1 MSASSTATPTG
12 SVGAVL
18 SGCAVTF
25 MVDRCCMGVGDGNAV
40 SVHAIRSPRP
50 QRIWSFLGRRLPD
63 RRQVQSKGLGEMD
76 RNVAQLMN
84 ADRFQLV
91 VHLFEHA
98 CLLEGAARS
107 AFLADECPDDP
118 DLRRQVEAMLAHDVD
133 PGAAVGAPGGGGPA
147 VLAAS
152 LARAERAAAPIAQLQ
167 DGDDGNVLP
176 GSEPGG
182 PPVLSGQ
189 YRILRTIGEGG
200 MGVVYEAEQVR
211 PRRIVALKA
220 IRRGMASQRML
231 QRFALEADILGRLHH
246 PGIAQIYEAGA
257 ADEAQPDQAF
267 FAMEYVGG
275 PPLTEYAA
283 RRRLSTRQ
291 RLRLLIKVC
300 DAVQHAHQRGVIHR
314 DLKPANI
321 LVVDDEAHAT
331 DQEIKRPGD
340 GLERAAAIPA
350 CFPKILDFGVA
361 RLIGSDAQHPT

>member
-1 MSASSTATPTG
+1 MMGHTMTAE
-12 SVGAVL
+12 
-18 SGCAVTF
+18 
-25 MVDRCCMGVGDGNAV
+25 
-40 SVHAIRSPRP
+40 
-50 QRIWSFLGRRLPD
+50 Q
-63 RRQVQSKGLGEMD
+63 
-76 RNVAQLMN
+76 
-84 ADRFQLV
+84 FQLV
-91 VHLFEHA
+91 VRLFEEA
-98 CLLEGAARS
+98 CSLTGSARD
-107 AFLADECPDDP
+107 AFLQRECGGDAE
-118 DLRRQVEAMLAHDVD
+118 LRRQVERMLAHDAE
-133 PGAAVGAPGGGGPA
+133 PSGAMAAGGGVG
-147 VLAAS
+147 VLAAG
-152 LARAERAAAPIAQLQ
+152 LARAERVRHI
-167 DGDDGNVLP
+167 DDVR
-176 GSEPGG
+176 EHARAIEA
-182 PPVLSGQ
+182 PPVLASH

-331 DQEIKRPGD
+331 DQ
-340 GLERAAAIPA
+340 
-350 CFPKILDFGVA
+350 
-361 RLIGSDAQHPT
+361 